1 MKNRF
6 YYLDNLKVLLTMLV
20 IAHHVSITYGGSGD
34 WYIMD
39 PNRNELTSLI
49 LTLFTAVNQS
59 FFMGLFFFISG
70 FFTPGSFDKKGAV
83 AYLRDRLI
91 RLGVPLILFYT
102 VLNPLLVYILRLYYG
117 EYNGSF
123 VSFWLKNMPNYAGPG
138 PLWFVQALLI
148 FSIVYAIVRMIS
160 GKFDKRIYFPS
171 NKKLIAGAVCA
182 ASAAFVIRVFLPVDK
197 AFFSFK
203 LGYFP
208 LYILLF
214 ASGIIAARNNWLDK
228 IDSSVTKRWFI
239 TSLVL
244 IVVLPIVMIAAGSP
258 DAFNGGFTVQS
269 LMYCFWDPF
278 VCFGICLK
286 LMQLFKNKLN
296 IAPAILKEAG
306 RGAYVVYITHPFFCV
321 GAAMLLMPLD
331 FAPMIKFLLCSIM
344 AIITAF
350 ISAALVIRIPVVN
363 RIV

>member
-1 MKNRF
+1 MKKRY

-20 IAHHVSITYGGSGD
+20 IVHHVSITYGGSGG

-39 PNRNELTSLI
+39 PNRNECSSLI

-59 FFMGLFFFISG
+59 FFMRLFFFISG

-91 RLGVPLILFYT
+91 RLCIPLVLFYT
-102 VLNPLLVYILRLYYG
+102 VLNPLLVYILRIYYS

-123 VSFWLKNMPNYAGPG
+123 FSFWLKNMSEYAGPG

-148 FSIVYAIVRMIS
+148 FSIIYAVVRLLGGKLKKPIS
-160 GKFDKRIYFPS
+160 FPS

-182 ASAAFVIRVFLPVDK
+182 ASAAFVIRVFLPIDK
-197 AFFSFK
+197 TFFSFK

-214 ASGIIAARNNWLDK
+214 VSGIAAVRNNWLDK
-228 IDSSVTKRWFI
+228 IDSSVTKKWFI
-239 TSLVL
+239 TSLLL
-244 IVVLPIVMIAAGSP
+244 IVVLPIVMIAAGTP
-258 DAFNGGFTVQS
+258 DAFNGGLTFQS

-278 VCFGICLK
+278 VCFGICFK
-286 LMQLFKNKLN
+286 LLLLFRTK
-296 IAPAILKEAG
+296 IDTAPAILKEAG

-321 GAAMLLMPLD
+321 AAAMLLMPLD
-331 FAPMIKFLLCSIM
+331 FAPFIKFLLCSVI
-344 AIITAF
+344 AVVTAF
-350 ISAALVIRIPVVN
+350 ISASLVVRVPGVN